1 MENNSIIKGT
11 IATLAIGGTLLF
23 LKKKSDFSKV
33 IQQMT
38 IDVRNIRNLRM
49 KGTKLYMDIDI
60 AFTNPT
66 QYNMVA
72 YTAGMIKVKQIK
84 LFYKNALIGSAFSN
98 ATKFELPAKSEFV
111 ITGVTLELLYLDI
124 INQFLGSGIDTNVN
138 NYQVHTIIEALG
150 KTWIIE

>member
-1 MENNSIIKGT
+1 
-11 IATLAIGGTLLF
+11 
-23 LKKKSDFSKV
+23 
-33 IQQMT
+33 
-38 IDVRNIRNLRM
+38 
-49 KGTKLYMDIDI
+49 
-60 AFTNPT
+60 
-66 QYNMVA
+66 
-72 YTAGMIKVKQIK
+72 MIKVKQIK